1 MNTTLIKL
9 PPEGMK
15 PVGIIHFLH
24 GMCEHKERYEQT
36 MSFFSAQ
43 GYICSIA
50 DMRGHGE
57 NCVEG
62 KGLGY
67 LGEERV
73 DGLIEDVNNAILSLK
88 HHYSG
93 LPLYLCGHSMGSLVA
108 RAYCQK
114 HDKELAGLILIGSP
128 SYAPATPFGILLVR
142 AISLFHKS
150 TYQSPFITSLVTG
163 SFQKA
168 LPADSPENAW
178 ISYRK
183 ENVEQY
189 NADQL
194 CGFSFTLNGY
204 LTLFELMRSVYS
216 ANAWHVSNHELPV
229 LFLSGADDPCRISDS
244 AFSQAVHFMEKV
256 GYKHV
261 SSHLYDHMRHEILN
275 EENRLSVWNDLLE
288 FLHTH

>member
-15 PVGIIHFLH
+15 PVGMIHFLH

-36 MSFFSAQ
+36 MGFFSAQ
-43 GYICSIA
+43 GYVCSIA

-57 NCVEG
+57 HCVEG

-67 LGEERV
+67 LGAERV
-73 DGLIEDVNNAILSLK
+73 EGLIDDVNNAILSLK
-88 HHYSG
+88 HHYEG
-93 LPLYLCGHSMGSLVA
+93 LPLYLCGHSMGSLLA

-142 AISLFHKS
+142 AMMLFHKS
-150 TYQSPFITSLVTG
+150 TYQSPLVTSLVTG

-168 LPADSPENAW
+168 LPEGSPDNAW

-183 ENVEQY
+183 ENVDQY
-189 NADQL
+189 NADPL

-204 LTLFELMRSVYS
+204 LTLFELMKSVYS
-216 ANAWHVSNHELPV
+216 VKDWHVSNRELPV
-229 LFLSGADDPCRISDS
+229 LFLSGADDPCRLSDA
-244 AFSQAVHFMEKV
+244 AFSQAVNHMKKI
-256 GYKHV
+256 GYHQV
-261 SSHLYDHMRHEILN
+261 DSRLYEHMRHKIFN
-275 EENRLSVWNDLLE
+275 EEDRLSVWNDMLD
-288 FLHTH
+288 FLDRH